1 MTNLKQ
7 KTLNGLLWS
16 SIERFSIQ
24 GIQFV
29 LGITIARFLLPSDYG
44 LIGMIAI
51 FMSISQALI
60 DSGFSQALIQKKEVT
75 EKDYSTIFYFN
86 IITAIGIYAILYSLA
101 QPIAIY
107 YNEPTLLKLIRVIGL
122 SIIFNSFSIVQLA
135 KLSKNID
142 FKTQSKASLS
152 AVIFSGS
159 IALYLASNG
168 FGVWALA
175 IQQILRSSTNTILL
189 FIFTKWKPQLIFSK
203 KSFNS
208 LFPFGSKLL
217 LSGLLNAV
225 FNNLY
230 LIVIGKVYNKDLLGL
245 YTRAN
250 QFQLLPSETITIV
263 LQRVTFPILSSI
275 QDEQE
280 KLTRLYKK
288 FICFAGFIIFP
299 IMIGIAVIAKPL
311 IIILLKTKWIG
322 VVEYLQLIV
331 FVGVLYPIHAIN
343 LNILK
348 VKGRSDLFLR
358 LEIIKKALILL
369 TLLIT
374 YSYGIKIMIIGQII
388 TSIIALYINTHYSK
402 KMIDYGF
409 INQIKDLFP
418 FFITAVIMGIII
430 HFSIKFIDYNILKL
444 ITASIIGPISYYS
457 LSKLLKFE
465 EIIEINNLFNRIKSK
480 F

>member
-1 MTNLKQ
+1 
-7 KTLNGLLWS
+7 
-16 SIERFSIQ
+16 
-24 GIQFV
+24 
-29 LGITIARFLLPSDYG
+29 
-44 LIGMIAI
+44 
-51 FMSISQALI
+51 
-60 DSGFSQALIQKKEVT
+60 
-75 EKDYSTIFYFN
+75 
-86 IITAIGIYAILYSLA
+86 
-101 QPIAIY
+101 
-107 YNEPTLLKLIRVIGL
+107 
-122 SIIFNSFSIVQLA
+122 
-135 KLSKNID
+135 
-142 FKTQSKASLS
+142 
-152 AVIFSGS
+152 
-159 IALYLASNG
+159 
-168 FGVWALA
+168 
-175 IQQILRSSTNTILL
+175 
-189 FIFTKWKPQLIFSK
+189 
-203 KSFNS
+203 
-208 LFPFGSKLL
+208 
-217 LSGLLNAV
+217 
-225 FNNLY
+225 
-230 LIVIGKVYNKDLLGL
+230 
-245 YTRAN
+245 
-250 QFQLLPSETITIV
+250 LPSETITIV